1 MRRTTIVDMLRPE
14 GLTGPLVIAGT
25 GRDLAT
31 GIDGEPYLV
40 DAAATS
46 FTVAAGRE
54 RTVTAV
60 AADSAT
66 VQPAATELE
75 ALVGEAP
82 GSGFR
87 RALAAAAPDLVGSGS
102 LVHQLLDETPPAALI
117 AGSVLLRAGLLGGLD
132 RALPPAAGSTGPTG
146 AVEVAAPTSKRRTM
160 PVGICAGWAAD
171 GAIVKAVAET
181 GVPLLGWGP
190 PAPDLHTGPEGTP
203 DALAWHP
210 AEPLPPNAMR
220 RRRLVDL
227 WRGVGPDGRS
237 ATAPLRVTV
246 RFRDTYGEGPV
257 PSAGAGPQAAD
268 PSVPG
273 GAGAAE
279 TVVHEYSF
287 TARID
292 LTNWTITEATAVPG
306 PLPAPECPSAA
317 ASAQRL
323 VGCRVDDLR
332 ALVRDDFTG
341 TSTCT
346 HLNDLFRSL
355 ADVRP
360 LWESAAMARGERP

>member
-1 MRRTTIVDMLRPE
+1 MTRTPTFLIV
-14 GLTGPLVIAGT
+14 
-25 GRDLAT
+25 
-31 GIDGEPYLV
+31 
-40 DAAATS
+40 
-46 FTVAAGRE
+46 
-54 RTVTAV
+54 
-60 AADSAT
+60 
-66 VQPAATELE
+66 
-75 ALVGEAP
+75 
-82 GSGFR
+82 
-87 RALAAAAPDLVGSGS
+87 
-102 LVHQLLDETPPAALI
+102 
-117 AGSVLLRAGLLGGLD
+117 AGLF
-132 RALPPAAGSTGPTG
+132 ALSACSSGEDDNAA
-146 AVEVAAPTSKRRTM
+146 
-160 PVGICAGWAAD
+160 
-171 GAIVKAVAET
+171 
-181 GVPLLGWGP
+181 
-190 PAPDLHTGPEGTP
+190 
-203 DALAWHP
+203 
-210 AEPLPPNAMR
+210 LPPNAMR